1 MNVEGI
7 VYRKVIRFNKQLTV
21 TIFKNIL
28 IKKKIRQFQHYLEI
42 KGSKGTL

>member
-7 VYRKVIRFNKQLTV
+7 VYRKVIMFNKQLTV

-28 IKKKIRQFQHYLEI
+28 IKKKIRQFQL
-42 KGSKGTL
+42 KGSTGTL